1 MQKTGYIL
9 TLLTLLTIMLANSAV
24 FAQNETVQNDTTI
37 NNTPLKAPLLDSTLL
52 HTSIFTLLES
62 PDTGNGKI
70 TVNQSWNVKRTFINY
85 IQTNNLKKKNGYRI
99 RIFFDNAQNARSQSE
114 YIKNIFNRNFPDI
127 PAYMSSSNPFFKV
140 TVGNFRTRTDA
151 ARALD
156 IIKLSYPSAFIVREA
171 IDYPAI

>member
-70 TVNQSWNVKRTFINY
+70 TVKQSLKVKRIWING
-85 IQTNNLKKKNGYRI
+85 IQTYNIKKKNGYGI
-99 RIFFDNAQNARSQSE
+99 RIVVDNAECARYRAE
-114 YIKNIFNRNFPDI
+114 YI
-127 PAYMSSSNPFFKV
+127 
-140 TVGNFRTRTDA
+140 
-151 ARALD
+151 
-156 IIKLSYPSAFIVREA
+156 
-171 IDYPAI
+171 